1 MPLLYFTALRGD
13 SLCRP
18 RYFRRGRETRLVLVP
33 LQIGDGGRADWI
45 LARLKQKKSVTGSR
59 LHQRLFAER
68 RFRHLRVCRSKRLS
82 LELSPR
88 LAVFTEAHEGPV
100 NHT

>member
-33 LQIGDGGRADWI
+33 LQIGYGGRADWI
-45 LARLKQKKSVTGSR
+45 LARLNKKVLLVLVYTNVCSLSAD
-59 LHQRLFAER
+59 FA
-68 RFRHLRVCRSKRLS
+68 
-82 LELSPR
+82 
-88 LAVFTEAHEGPV
+88 T
-100 NHT
+100 